1 MSITNGSH
9 VRLKNDPSR
18 SGVVENVAER
28 SGRTTIS
35 ISFADGVRRVPFEQ
49 VELVPKK
56 LEGAAEL
63 IQRGIVYP
71 NSQEKLLSHV
81 KLSGRLIDI
90 FSILWRTQTRR
101 FLLINSSR

>member
-49 VELVPKK
+49 AIVPKK
-56 LEGAAEL
+56 LEGL
-63 IQRGIVYP
+63 Q
-71 NSQEKLLSHV
+71 NLSKEV
-81 KLSGRLIDI
+81 LY
-90 FSILWRTQTRR
+90 ILQI
-101 FLLINSSR
+101 L